1 MTKKFSKLITVVFV
15 ITLVSQIVFYS
26 LNKDFDFFSW
36 NFISTFIVYFL
47 VLLVLSFFTMNFY
60 NKKK

>member
-47 VLLVLSFFTMNFY
+47 VLLVLSFFTMIFY
-60 NKKK
+60 YKKK

>member
-26 LNKDFDFFSW
+26 LNKDFNFFSW

-47 VLLVLSFFTMNFY
+47 VLLVLSFFTMNFF
-60 NKKK
+60 NKNK

>member
-26 LNKDFDFFSW
+26 LNKDFNFFSW

-60 NKKK
+60 NKNK

>member
-36 NFISTFIVYFL
+36 NFISTFIVYFV
-47 VLLVLSFFTMNFY
+47 VLLVLSFFTMIFY
-60 NKKK
+60 YKKK

>member
-1 MTKKFSKLITVVFV
+1 MAKKFSKLITVVFV

-60 NKKK
+60 YKKK

>member
-60 NKKK
+60 YKKK

>member
-1 MTKKFSKLITVVFV
+1 MAKKFSKLITVVFV

-26 LNKDFDFFSW
+26 LNKDFNFFSW

-60 NKKK
+60 NKNK